1 MGLLHPHDATV
12 ENHII
17 RIKLNISGVPF
28 MLQNIFY
35 GATPMSVKKP
45 RIASTVPFDMTFSG
59 CGA

>member
-1 MGLLHPHDATV
+1 MDLLHPHDTTV

-17 RIKLNISGVPF
+17 RIKLNISCVSF
-28 MLQNIFY
+28 MLQNIFH
-35 GATPMSVKKP
+35 GATPMSVKKT